1 MYYLVGL
8 SVTEV
13 CLCIFGLKY
22 NSYHVQGVF
31 RDLEWG
37 SWFPVLFYSDTYTL
51 MRSCTVCN
59 WNVKLLST
67 S

>member
-13 CLCIFGLKY
+13 CLCVFKVKY

-51 MRSCTVCN
+51 MHSCTVRN